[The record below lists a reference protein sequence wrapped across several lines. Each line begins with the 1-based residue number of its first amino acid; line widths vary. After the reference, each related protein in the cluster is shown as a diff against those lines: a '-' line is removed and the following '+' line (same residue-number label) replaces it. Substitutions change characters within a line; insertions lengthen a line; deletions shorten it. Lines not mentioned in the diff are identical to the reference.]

1 VAGSKFEPA
10 MFIRFVSKE
19 KARGHVLGLTR
30 QGWLARSLFRTSDL
44 VEFVELLELLDH
56 ADPADRVGPGATGAG
71 SSRIG
76 ASSTA
81 DVSKLK
87 VSSAENGSLE
97 PVD

>member
-19 KARGHVLGLTR
+19 KARGHVLGLTW
-30 QGWLARSLFRTSDL
+30 QGWLARSLFRTCDL
-44 VEFVELLELLDH
+44 VEFVELLDH
-56 ADPADRVGPGATGAG
+56 ADPDDRVGPGATGAG

-76 ASSTA
+76 VSSTA